1 MNPNILVIPDMQV
14 KKGVPMAHINH
25 IGQFIANK
33 RPTHIVNIGDW
44 ADMPSLSFYDKGKM
58 SFEGRRYNDDI
69 EASKLAMDIL
79 LKPLADLQAKQK
91 RSKVKVYKPKMIL
104 TLGNHEDRITRAVEN
119 DAILEGVIS
128 IEDLEYEKDWE
139 VIPFGEFTTIA
150 GVDFSHYFTS
160 GTMGRPV
167 SSPRALVI
175 QKLNSSVMGHVQN
188 MDINWKYKSNGK
200 RVIGL
205 FVGTAYKH
213 HEAYLKPQGNV
224 HWRGIHMLYNV
235 NDGDFDHH
243 SIPLDYLERRYGV

>member
-1 MNPNILVIPDMQV
+1 MNPNILVIPDIQV
-14 KKGVPMAHINH
+14 KKGVPMAHLHH

-33 RPTHIVNIGDW
+33 RPTHVVNIGDW

-104 TLGNHEDRITRAVEN
+104 TLGNHEDRINRAVEN

-139 VIPFGEFTTIA
+139 VIPFLEVTTIA

-160 GTMGRPV
+160 GVMGRPV
-167 SSPRALVI
+167 SSSRALVTK
-175 QKLNSSVMGHVQN
+175 KLNSCVMGHIQT
-188 MDINWKYKSNGK
+188 MESHTQYRPNGK
-200 RVIGL
+200 RVTGL
-205 FVGTAYKH
+205 FVGTAYTH

-243 SIPLDYLERRYGV
+243 SIPLDYLERRYGS